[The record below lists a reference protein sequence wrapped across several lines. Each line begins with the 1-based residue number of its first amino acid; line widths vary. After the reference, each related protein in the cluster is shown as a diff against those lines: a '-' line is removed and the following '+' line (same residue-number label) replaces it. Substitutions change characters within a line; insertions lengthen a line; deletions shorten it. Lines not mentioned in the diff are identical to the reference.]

1 MKDETSISKN
11 IILIEDFFEDTQ
23 DVILDDR
30 NLNLFLNGVKI
41 TENRQ
46 YGIYR
51 IYNKNEF
58 IGTGVI
64 ENKKLKRD
72 IVLL

>member
-11 IILIEDFFEDTQ
+11 IILIEDFFEGIQ

-46 YGIYR
+46 DGVYR

>member
-11 IILIEDFFEDTQ
+11 IILVEDFFEDTQ

-46 YGIYR
+46 DGIYR